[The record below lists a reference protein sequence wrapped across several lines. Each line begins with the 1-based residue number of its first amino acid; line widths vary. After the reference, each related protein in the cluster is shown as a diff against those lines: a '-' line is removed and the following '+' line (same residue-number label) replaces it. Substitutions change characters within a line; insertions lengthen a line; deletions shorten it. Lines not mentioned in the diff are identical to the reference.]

1 MPAAVQRSIIFPSR
15 QRLTF
20 RIVVRPIE
28 IIDSNRLDVA
38 DRFEAGGVVAGR
50 QPRDHALER
59 HLPEQ
64 IFRVEVLVG
73 GEFDLTGAVEM
84 AGARPG
90 DRDLAAAEHDAALLA
105 AVTCGAA
112 RGIVLALGPLPG
124 SSVQRFWT
132 QDRSLSG
139 SLQFLRVRA
148 EMSLPTRTKEN
159 RRDGKNDKP

>member
-1 MPAAVQRSIIFPSR
+1 MSRYPWTRQKRFSASSMPAAVQRSIIIPSR
-15 QRLTF
+15 LRLTF

-73 GEFDLTGAVEM
+73 GEFDLTGAVEIHGREPD
-84 AGARPG
+84 GATTG
-90 DRDLAAAEHDAALLA
+90 NN
-105 AVTCGAA
+105 
-112 RGIVLALGPLPG
+112 
-124 SSVQRFWT
+124 SS
-132 QDRSLSG
+132 
-139 SLQFLRVRA
+139 
-148 EMSLPTRTKEN
+148 
-159 RRDGKNDKP
+159 

>member
-28 IIDSNRLDVA
+28 IIDSNRLDAA

-112 RGIVLALGPLPG
+112 RGIVLALGPRPLHHCVSGRYPG
-124 SSVQRFWT
+124 YRRHGAANRIGT
-132 QDRSLSG
+132 
-139 SLQFLRVRA
+139 A
-148 EMSLPTRTKEN
+148 
-159 RRDGKNDKP
+159 RRDAQARVLWLDYRR

>member
-1 MPAAVQRSIIFPSR
+1 M
-15 QRLTF
+15 
-20 RIVVRPIE
+20 
-28 IIDSNRLDVA
+28 
-38 DRFEAGGVVAGR
+38 
-50 QPRDHALER
+50 
-59 HLPEQ
+59 
-64 IFRVEVLVG
+64 LVG

-90 DRDLAAAEHDAALLA
+90 DRDLAAEHDAALLA

-124 SSVQRFWT
+124 SSVRRFWT

-148 EMSLPTRTKEN
+148 EMSLPTSTKEN